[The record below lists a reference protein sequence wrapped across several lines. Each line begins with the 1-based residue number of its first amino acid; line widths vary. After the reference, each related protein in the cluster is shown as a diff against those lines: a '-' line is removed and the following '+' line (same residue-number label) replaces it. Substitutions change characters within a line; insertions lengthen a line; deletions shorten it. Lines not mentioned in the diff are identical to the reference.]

1 MKNLTLSIM
10 PSYKC
15 NFKCQY
21 CYLGN
26 LIQNDN
32 LLNLENLESSLLELK
47 QLYNIKNVSLY
58 GGELSLLDNVYLQ
71 HLVDLIK
78 IKLPK
83 SSISLTSNFSN
94 ENILTFCLLNNIKL
108 NVSLNEERYQYSKT
122 LQQIKK
128 YTGTKLFDLTVVVLP
143 SIINKHTNELY
154 KFYNDLGFD
163 VFFIQHHN
171 SIHQKSYSISL
182 DQFSKFLYDFICYH
196 SMQSDAKFKIE
207 NLNVLN
213 DTEFNPNTESYLFIN
228 PNGKY
233 CTTVFKDNI
242 EHYVT
247 FDNLQQWQTFCEKSY
262 QMYENSCS
270 TCKFFNRC
278 KAEHL
283 ETLNNDNECSGLKHL
298 LTSLQ
303 NRSIVNL

>member
-26 LIQNDN
+26 LIQSDN
-32 LLNLENLESSLLELK
+32 LLSLENLESSLLELK

-71 HLVDLIK
+71 RLADLIK
-78 IKLPK
+78 LQLPK

-122 LQQIKK
+122 LQQIKE

-143 SIINKHTNELY
+143 SIINRPINELY
-154 KFYNDLGFD
+154 KFYNKLGFD

-171 SIHQKSYSISL
+171 SVYKKSCSISL
-182 DQFSKFLYDFICYH
+182 DQFSRFLYDFICYH

-213 DTEFNPNTESYLFIN
+213 DTDFDPNTEGYLFIN

-233 CTTVFKDNI
+233 CTTVFKNNI
-242 EHYVT
+242 EQYVT

-262 QMYENSCS
+262 QTYIKSCS
-270 TCKFFNRC
+270 TCKYFNKC

-283 ETLNNDNECSGLKHL
+283 ETLNNNNECSGLKRL
-298 LTSLQ
+298 LTLLQ
-303 NRSIVNL
+303 NRSIVK